1 MRLTS
6 TFLICFLLSWF
17 GLQSQTEENPILLY
31 GKVLDDLGNEMVH
44 THIVNISSKIGTLTN
59 REGQFAIHALP
70 EDTVRF
76 SSVGF
81 KTRLLLIPFLDNE
94 KFHFNITLEL
104 DTIGLAETIIYPY
117 PATLEALKKE
127 FLIVEIEEESPPIE
141 LHLEKAGI
149 SPAPQTGAIISGP
162 ITGLYNVFSR
172 HAKIQKK
179 YQNLTNKEQL
189 KIKSNKI
196 YNVALVKKITGIKS
210 DDDAKKFMEYCN
222 LEPEFILNSNEYQL
236 YAAINRCFIEYEKIQ
251 KIY

>member
-1 MRLTS
+1 MRITS
-6 TFLICFLLSWF
+6 TFLICFVLSSI
-17 GLQSQTEENPILLY
+17 GLQSQTPENSILLY
-31 GKVLDDLGNEMVH
+31 GKVLDDLGNEMIH

-59 REGQFAIHALP
+59 NEGKFAIHALP

-76 SSVGF
+76 SSVGY
-81 KTRLLLIPFLDNE
+81 KTRLLLIPFLEKE

-127 FLIVEIEEESPPIE
+127 FLIVEIEEETPLIE
-141 LHLEKAGI
+141 LHLDKAGI

-179 YQNLTNKEQL
+179 YKSLTSKEQL
-189 KIKSNKI
+189 KIKSNKT
-196 YNVALVKKITGIKS
+196 YNVELVKKITGLKS
-210 DDDAKKFMEYCN
+210 DDDAKKFMEFCN

-236 YAAINRCFIEYEKIQ
+236 YSAINNCFIEYKKLQLIN
-251 KIY
+251 